1 MGPLGNIIQKELM
14 EMFRDPKL
22 LLGMVLVPILIF
34 PIMGVAISSSYE
46 ATQNALKTSGTAVY
60 SEDEAVGNISYS
72 ASLVAYLEYSNLTV
86 KNITAPDAA
95 AAVKKAVDTG
105 ATVLLVI
112 PANFTRNILELNSST
127 IGAYAIFRDFSMT
140 ESAIYT
146 KASAALDNFNQMV
159 VAARLHEA
167 YPNQSVVNLTF
178 PLVKKSES
186 VIKGELKDADPT
198 LVEAS
203 VLGSTII
210 MPMTLMILLIMAGQL
225 AATSVAMEKEQKTLE
240 VLLSLPVRRIN
251 ILIGKLS
258 GVMVVSMFATV
269 SYLVGF
275 TFYFKSLG
283 VGGGADL
290 SALGLNPEP
299 VGIVLLGVTLMLSFI
314 SALSLAV
321 LLSVFTKDVRSAQA
335 LMGVLYI
342 PIMVP
347 ALVLMFSPVGA
358 LPAAMQA
365 VILAIPFSYPILAAQ
380 TLYTQQYLLIGI
392 GVIYQALFTAAVL
405 AIAARVFST
414 EKILTAKIEFGRKKR
429 AQEN

>member
-1 MGPLGNIIQKELM
+1 MGPLGNIVQKELK

-22 LLGMVLVPILIF
+22 LLGMVLVPIIIF
-34 PIMGVAISSSYE
+34 PIMGVAISSSNE
-46 ATQNALKTSGTAVY
+46 ATQNALKTTGTAVY

-86 KNITAPDAA
+86 KNLTATDVAH
-95 AAVKKAVDTG
+95 AVKMAVDSG
-105 ATVLLVI
+105 ATVLLAI
-112 PANFTRNILELNSST
+112 PANFTRDILELNSST
-127 IGAYAIFRDFSMT
+127 VGAYAIFRDFSMT
-140 ESAIYT
+140 ESAVFGRV
-146 KASAALDNFNQMV
+146 SNALDNFNQVV
-159 VAARLHEA
+159 VATRLHEA

-186 VIKGELKDADPT
+186 VVKGVIKHADPSA
-198 LVEAS
+198 VAAA
-203 VLGSTII
+203 VLGSTLL
-210 MPMTLMILLIMAGQL
+210 MPMTLMLLLIMAGQL

-258 GVMVVSMFATV
+258 GVMVVSLFATV

-275 TFYFKSLG
+275 TFYFNSLG
-283 VGGGADL
+283 VGGRANL
-290 SALGLNPEP
+290 SEMGLNPEP
-299 VGIVLLGVTLMLSFI
+299 VGIVLLGLTLMLAFI

-335 LMGVLYI
+335 LMGVLYV

-347 ALVLMFSPVGA
+347 ALILMFSPVGA

-365 VILAIPFSYPILAAQ
+365 VVLAIPFSYPIIAAQ
-380 TLYTQQYLLIGI
+380 ALYTQQYLLIAI
-392 GVIYQALFTAAVL
+392 GVIYQAFFTAAVL
-405 AIAARVFST
+405 ALAARMFST
-414 EKILTAKIEFGRKKR
+414 EKILTAKLEFGKKKR
-429 AQEN
+429 APEN